1 MSDGN
6 AGSDWSER
14 DSATFLDLGRYYV
27 PLRDVQI
34 ATICGAIP
42 KADGAIHIVELCCGE
57 GLMADA
63 LLNRFPTATVH
74 ALDGSD
80 AMLAATAARLAPHKG
95 RFETAKFDLP
105 STGWRRFGF
114 PVHAVV
120 SSLAIHHVDAAG
132 KRQLYADM
140 AASLAPGGAL
150 VVCDLVETLTA
161 EGRRLFADAW
171 DDAVRRAAVEIDGD
185 LAAFDRFRAD
195 DWNYYAMRD
204 PDPVDKPDPLFD
216 QLKWFEAAGLEKI
229 EVHWLVAGHAIFS
242 GRKPVGRAT
251 RRPSRR

>member
-1 MSDGN
+1 MSEQSTRSN
-6 AGSDWSER
+6 WSEK

-27 PLRDVQI
+27 PQRDTQI

-42 KADGAIHIVELCCGE
+42 EPEGQAHLVELCCGE
-57 GLMADA
+57 GLLSKA
-63 LLNRFPTATVH
+63 LLERFPSATVH

-80 AMLAATAARLAPHKG
+80 AMLAATARALSPHGERAR
-95 RFETAKFDLP
+95 TQKFDLP
-105 STGWRRFGF
+105 AAGWRRFPF

-120 SSLAIHHVDAAG
+120 SSLAIHHLSAAE

-140 AASLAPGGAL
+140 AGCLAPGGAL

-161 EGRRLFADAW
+161 EGRRLYAEAW
-171 DDAVRRAAVEIDGD
+171 DDGVRRMAVEFDGD

-195 DWNYYAMRD
+195 DWNFYAMAQ

-216 QLKWFEAAGLEKI
+216 QLKWFEEAGLEKI

-242 GRKPVGRAT
+242 GRKAEG
-251 RRPSRR
+251 